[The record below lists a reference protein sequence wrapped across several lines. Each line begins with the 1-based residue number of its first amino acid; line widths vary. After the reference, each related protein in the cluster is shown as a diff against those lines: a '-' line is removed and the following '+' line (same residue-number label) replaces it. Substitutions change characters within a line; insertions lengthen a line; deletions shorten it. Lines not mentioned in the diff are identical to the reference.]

1 MGRELTA
8 IVVISLFLVGLVG
21 IGVTATN
28 TDDVRPQIIDNESA
42 ATVTVTGAGEVTAE
56 PDQARVI
63 VAVTTTAERPSN
75 ATETLAN
82 RTGRLRE
89 TLSNES
95 SVSTVRTSSYR
106 LFERG
111 DDGNRTFVARQS
123 FVAVVDD
130 TDAAGSVVDA
140 AVAGG
145 ATEVEGVSF
154 ALSDETRQELRAQ
167 ALDRAVANARTEAT
181 AVAGSAGVVLGDVR
195 SLSTTNSDV
204 VVPTEAGRSG
214 GGTVIDGGPV
224 TVRATVQITY
234 AAAVEE

>member
-8 IVVISLFLVGLVG
+8 IVVISLFLVGLIG
-21 IGVTATN
+21 IGVTATD
-28 TDDVRPQIIDNESA
+28 TDTVRPQIIDNESA
-42 ATVTVTGAGEVTAE
+42 ATVTVSGSGEVTAD
-56 PDQARVI
+56 PDQARVA
-63 VAVTTTAERPSN
+63 VAVTTTADRPSN
-75 ATETLAN
+75 ATGELAN
-82 RTGRLRE
+82 ETARLRE

-95 SVSTVRTSSYR
+95 AVSSVTTSSYR

-123 FVAVVDD
+123 FVAVVND

-145 ATEVEGVSF
+145 ATEVEDVSF
-154 ALSDETRQELRAQ
+154 VLSDETRQQLRAQ
-167 ALDRAVANARTEAT
+167 AIDRAVADARTEAT

-195 SLSTTNSDV
+195 SLSTTSSDV
-204 VVPTEAGRSG
+204 VVPTGADRG

-224 TVRATVQITY
+224 TVRATVQVTY
-234 AAAVEE
+234 AAATDE

>member
-8 IVVISLFLVGLVG
+8 IVVISLFLVGLIG

-42 ATVTVTGAGEVTAE
+42 ATVTVSGSGEVTAD
-56 PDQARVI
+56 PDQARVA
-63 VAVTTTAERPSN
+63 VAVTTTADRPSN
-75 ATETLAN
+75 ATGELAN
-82 RTGRLRE
+82 ETARLRE

-95 SVSTVRTSSYR
+95 AVSSVTTSSYR

-123 FVAVVDD
+123 FVAVVND

-145 ATEVEGVSF
+145 ATEVEDVSF
-154 ALSDETRQELRAQ
+154 VLSDETRQQLRAQ
-167 ALDRAVANARTEAT
+167 AIDRAVADARTEAT

-195 SLSTTNSDV
+195 SLSTTSSDV
-204 VVPTEAGRSG
+204 VVPTGADRG

-224 TVRATVQITY
+224 TVRATVQVTY
-234 AAAVEE
+234 AAATDE